1 MPGDKLIIKLVRTQ
15 WKALACG
22 VLALA
27 LAIGGIFIYQRYIQE
42 EIYRESSQHLLT
54 TYEQVGNSFSLF
66 TQRNFNVLTDCDRLL
81 SSLSATDEEDA
92 NTAWRYLAA
101 ADDNWSYSDLYLFN
115 EDLHFVSDSG
125 REGKATSI
133 ANVFDEM
140 YETNKPLT
148 SSYIASN
155 GVRKIV
161 FAIPLS
167 NPFSYEGHTYTGIAI
182 SFDNDIVTDLVAA
195 NIYGSSSDCYVVSSD
210 GSVRF
215 TLEAKTQFKTFIV
228 NMFTF
233 LGGDVVF
240 RNGSLDQVQSDIS
253 QKTAGSAAIAHDD
266 CDYYLVYQPL
276 GDSDFS
282 LVAAVD
288 CDVVDKG
295 METAVRNS
303 MTAFLFIAAIIVAII
318 VGVIVIIERHRIHQ
332 QEEERAML
340 ERIKTLT
347 EQLFS
352 GMTQIVDRF
361 VVADLAEN
369 TYEYHERV
377 REKSYYP
384 ATGAYTDLV
393 DSISRRYSVLGKASD
408 VKMYHLLEPV
418 RLRSVM
424 RKGCKPLKIEYCV
437 RNEDMFALMHVV
449 PIDWDTSDRVTK
461 VMLIVQDIGEKV
473 ELRNA
478 ANTDGLTGLFNER
491 YFSAV
496 LKRHE
501 ADFSPF
507 TLFYLDLDRFKPVN
521 DTYGHDMGDKLLRA
535 VADRISRCMRQN
547 DFAFRIGGDEFAVV
561 VARICTDEECESV
574 VARVRDTLEKPYE
587 IDGLSIEVGASC
599 GWARYPE
606 DGDPAK
612 VRITADKRMY
622 AMKELRH
629 QAR

>member
-167 NPFSYEGHTYTGIAI
+167 SPFSYEGHTYTGIAI

-195 NIYGSSSDCYVVSSD
+195 NIYDSSSDCYVVSSD

-215 TLEAKTQFKTFIV
+215 ALEAKTEFKTFID

-240 RNGSLDQVQSDIS
+240 HNGSLDQVQSDIS

-276 GDSDFS
+276 GDGDFS

-295 METAVRNS
+295 METVVQNS
-303 MTAFLFIAAIIVAII
+303 MTAFLFIATIIVAII

-361 VVADLAEN
+361 VVADLAED
-369 TYEYHERV
+369 TYEYRERV

-384 ATGAYTDLV
+384 VTGPIPTSSTAFLDAIQCLG
-393 DSISRRYSVLGKASD
+393 RR
-408 VKMYHLLEPV
+408 
-418 RLRSVM
+418 
-424 RKGCKPLKIEYCV
+424 
-437 RNEDMFALMHVV
+437 
-449 PIDWDTSDRVTK
+449 
-461 VMLIVQDIGEKV
+461 
-473 ELRNA
+473 
-478 ANTDGLTGLFNER
+478 
-491 YFSAV
+491 
-496 LKRHE
+496 
-501 ADFSPF
+501 
-507 TLFYLDLDRFKPVN
+507 
-521 DTYGHDMGDKLLRA
+521 
-535 VADRISRCMRQN
+535 
-547 DFAFRIGGDEFAVV
+547 
-561 VARICTDEECESV
+561 
-574 VARVRDTLEKPYE
+574 
-587 IDGLSIEVGASC
+587 
-599 GWARYPE
+599 
-606 DGDPAK
+606 
-612 VRITADKRMY
+612 
-622 AMKELRH
+622 AM
-629 QAR
+629 